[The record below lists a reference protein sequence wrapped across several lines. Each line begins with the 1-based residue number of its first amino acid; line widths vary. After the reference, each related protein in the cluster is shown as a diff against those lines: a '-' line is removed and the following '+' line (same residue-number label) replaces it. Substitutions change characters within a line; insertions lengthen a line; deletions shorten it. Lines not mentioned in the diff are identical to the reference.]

1 MSPSQCALAPV
12 ETEQLRTLSPVHYNQ
27 ANQANEEA
35 V

>member
-1 MSPSQCALAPV
+1 MSPSQCVLTPEL

-27 ANQANEEA
+27 ANEEA